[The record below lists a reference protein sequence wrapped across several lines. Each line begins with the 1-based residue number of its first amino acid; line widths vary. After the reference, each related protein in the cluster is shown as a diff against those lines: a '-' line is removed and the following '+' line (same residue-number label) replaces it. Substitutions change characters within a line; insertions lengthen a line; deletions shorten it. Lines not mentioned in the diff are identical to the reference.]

1 MRISNIKIGNR
12 DYPMCFSVAVMKQ
25 VNERFGSLEE
35 MQSTLMN
42 TGNTLNAMED
52 VIWLLYTMIRSAIK
66 YQQLEGVKDIPELP
80 DYEMFPYICDISDLA
95 NLKSAIM
102 GTISTSSEASV
113 SVEAPK
119 NAETT
124 QTM

>member
-35 MQSTLMN
+35 MQSALMN

-102 GTISTSSEASV
+102 GTISSSSEASV

>member
-102 GTISTSSEASV
+102 GTISSSSEASV

>member
-35 MQSTLMN
+35 MQSALMN

-66 YQQLEGVKDIPELP
+66 YQQLEGVMDIPELP
-80 DYEMFPYICDISDLA
+80 DYETFPYICDISDLA

-102 GTISTSSEASV
+102 GTISSSSEASV